1 MVEPYVTKIML
12 QSITGQFMHNL
23 DVVFS
28 HYISKQE
35 GMLTLGIHKRVITV
49 NWMWQRVC
57 HIYKS
62 NNVEDEQHFLLVCEA
77 YREERNMLFEQCS
90 TAHELNVS

>member
-1 MVEPYVTKIML
+1 ML

-35 GMLTLGIHKRVITV
+35 GVLTLRIHKLVITV
-49 NWMWQRVC
+49 N
-57 HIYKS
+57 
-62 NNVEDEQHFLLVCEA
+62 
-77 YREERNMLFEQCS
+77 
-90 TAHELNVS
+90 